1 MAVHLPVSLQGTEG
15 AALRGAAG
23 SGAGHGIAGVAAS
36 PHS

>member
-1 MAVHLPVSLQGTEG
+1 MAVHLPVSLRGTEG